1 MTARM
6 RIGLLRLV
14 DSAPVL
20 VAKEQGLF
28 ADCGVS
34 AEISVEPSWANI
46 ADKLS
51 YGLLDAAVML
61 PPLAIGC
68 ALGLRGVRVPL
79 AVPMGLSLGG
89 NSVVLAKGVAEAV
102 GVETNPMALGRLLVR
117 WMRTQPEPPRFAVV
131 HAFSTHHLLL
141 REWLAGCGADLD
153 RDLRIISVPPE
164 MSVQAI
170 GEGVVA
176 GFCAGAPW
184 GGVAEESGTGRIAL
198 GSSAIWPLHPEKCLA
213 VRLPWAEASPDAL
226 SGLLRALL
234 RAGRICDAPGEA
246 QAVADL
252 LSREPMRISRT
263 ATTAALPGGAGPER
277 ISFHAHRAWMPRP
290 AHERWYVEQ
299 MRRWGWVGA
308 EMAAPPVYRPD
319 LLEPAGIAEGLA

>member
-1 MTARM
+1 MTTRV

-20 VAKEQGLF
+20 VAKERGLF
-28 ADCGVS
+28 ADCDV
-34 AEISVEPSWANI
+34 ALEISVEPSWANI

-79 AVPMGLSLGG
+79 AMPMGLSLGG
-89 NSVVLAKGVAEAV
+89 NSVVLTQSVAEAV
-102 GVETNPMALGRLLVR
+102 GAEVEPIALGQRLVR
-117 WMRTQPEPPRFAVV
+117 WIRAQPEPPRFAVV
-131 HAFSTHHLLL
+131 HAFSTHNLLL
-141 REWLAGCGADLD
+141 RGWLAGCGSDLD

-170 GEGVVA
+170 GQGVVA

-198 GSSAIWPLHPEKCLA
+198 GSSALWPLHPEKCLA
-213 VRLPWAEASPDAL
+213 VRLPWAEANPGAL
-226 SGLLRALL
+226 CRLLRALL

-246 QAVADL
+246 RAVADL
-252 LSREPMRISRT
+252 LNRDPMRLSRT
-263 ATTAALPGGAGPER
+263 ASAAALPGGAGPEW
-277 ISFHAHRAWMPRP
+277 ISFHSHRAWMPRQ

-299 MRRWGWVGA
+299 MRHWGWVGA
-308 EMAAPPVYRPD
+308 EVAAPLLYRPD
-319 LLEPAGIAEGLA
+319 LLEPAAIAEGLA